1 MTAGV
6 QNPQVNKVKTSIP
19 TELDSFGKDIGRSL
33 ANLLSSWGDEDG
45 ASKSLLRRISTKS
58 RKFLKKKKRNFD
70 NEDELDDNFEKEIE
84 VDRLENGILEKS
96 VEQVPLKPPA
106 LFSSKSVH
114 EAPNSLSRT
123 LTYRRISRFHDAT
136 AKQEI
141 TSDTE
146 ILWQNAISKKKEED
160 TRTNLTDPD
169 YATKTPT
176 CHFNTRVRY
185 VSYREARTR
194 SKSLGRGMSAPRNQ
208 FQPCAAPEDIGKGIK
223 RLIFG

>member
-1 MTAGV
+1 
-6 QNPQVNKVKTSIP
+6 
-19 TELDSFGKDIGRSL
+19 L

-114 EAPNSLSRT
+114 EGYSSV
-123 LTYRRISRFHDAT
+123 
-136 AKQEI
+136 
-141 TSDTE
+141 
-146 ILWQNAISKKKEED
+146 ILIM
-160 TRTNLTDPD
+160 
-169 YATKTPT
+169 
-176 CHFNTRVRY
+176 F
-185 VSYREARTR
+185 
-194 SKSLGRGMSAPRNQ
+194 
-208 FQPCAAPEDIGKGIK
+208 
-223 RLIFG
+223 